1 MSKKT
6 VYIVVKLELQRD
18 VEISDEDAYD
28 IVSELDY
35 DFKSDDTNILGTEIL
50 ATHLEANPNL
60 L

>member
-6 VYIVVKLELQRD
+6 IYIVVKLELQRD
-18 VEISDEDAYD
+18 VEITDNDAYN

-35 DFKSDDTNILGTEIL
+35 DFKSDDTNILKTEIV
-50 ATHLEANPNL
+50 ATHLSIDNNL